1 LAFQTFDLAKIDT
14 LVLLKHLLLLFIV
27 GHTVST
33 GVRGKKTLTPSG
45 SELVALDH
53 DMNVSSLTP
62 SVVLKCDIPKNLDH
76 SFVQGHV
83 TVTVNDSVFMT
94 SSPWR
99 HSATFAKVLGEMPQK
114 TLLLFTDGGTDH
126 RHNLESVRMCLI
138 CLFVDLNLDMLVAGR
153 CAPGQSFT
161 NPAE

>member
-1 LAFQTFDLAKIDT
+1 M
-14 LVLLKHLLLLFIV
+14 
-27 GHTVST
+27 
-33 GVRGKKTLTPSG
+33 RGKKSLTPTG
-45 SELVALDH
+45 TELLALDH

-62 SVVLKCDIPKNLDH
+62 SVVLRCDIPTEVDH

-83 TVTVNDSVFMT
+83 TVTVNDSVFLS

-99 HSATFAKVLGEMPQK
+99 HTATFAKLLKDMPQK

-126 RHNLESVRMCLI
+126 RNTLESVRLSLI

-161 NPAE
+161 NPAERIMSILNLGLQNCSLERYVF